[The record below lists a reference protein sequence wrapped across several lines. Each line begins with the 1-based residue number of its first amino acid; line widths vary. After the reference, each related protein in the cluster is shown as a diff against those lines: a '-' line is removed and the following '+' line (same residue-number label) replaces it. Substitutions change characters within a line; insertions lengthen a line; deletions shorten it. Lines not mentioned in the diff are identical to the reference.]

1 MERKIGEIFQFEGK
15 TYEVVKDFSFS
26 CRDCD
31 FQKFCSPTKH
41 ISKEFQ
47 APVECANTKRSD
59 KENVIFKEIKDNNFI
74 TISSIFSDN
83 NSLKNINIE
92 CPTGFSIDTE
102 NSDLKAGIIKFKK
115 KELRYEDIEDSLDL
129 EGNRTGI
136 PVDDNNAFKLCAIDR
151 LMNIAR
157 YYNGDWKPDY
167 KSNTLK
173 YFITFSFVSN
183 SYSIIDRCQVSISA
197 VFFKN
202 KEDAQAVI
210 DNPNFREILDAI
222 FKN

>member
-1 MERKIGEIFQFEGK
+1 MERKIGETFEFEGK
-15 TYEVVKDFSFS
+15 TYKVVKDFTFS

-41 ISKEFQ
+41 ISQEFQ

-115 KELRYEDIEDSLDL
+115 KELTYKDIQDSV
-129 EGNRTGI
+129 GKYPTFTFVTPRNRLKL
-136 PVDDNNAFKLCAIDR
+136 NAINI
-151 LMNIAR
+151 LMDIAK
-157 YYNGDWKPDY
+157 YYNGDWKPDW
-167 KSNTLK
+167 KKPDSLK
-173 YFITFSFVSN
+173 FYIWYDTIREKYDIEFSGGSVRN
-183 SYSIIDRCQVSISA
+183 DVY
-197 VFFKN
+197 FKN
-202 KEDAQAVI
+202 KKDAQAVI